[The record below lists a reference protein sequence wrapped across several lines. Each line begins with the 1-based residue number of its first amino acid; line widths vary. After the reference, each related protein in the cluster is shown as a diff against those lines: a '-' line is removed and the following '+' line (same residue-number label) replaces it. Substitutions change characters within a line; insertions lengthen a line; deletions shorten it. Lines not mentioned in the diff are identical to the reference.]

1 MLDKV
6 YVFGHQNPDTDSIC
20 SSIAYANLKRKL
32 GMQNATAY
40 RLGNINKETA
50 FVLDYFGIEE
60 PPYLRNIKP
69 KLKDLDLYEMPAEI
83 RKDDPVQKAWDIL
96 KHQKGSRLVP
106 ILNEAGALDGILSN
120 GDIISLFMELS
131 DENIVKKYEIRFENL
146 IKVLEGKIISG
157 SYNFEKVEGAFY
169 IGTTIPEESQL
180 CEKDIVL
187 TGKVENAFHLANAT
201 KCGCVIL
208 TNDRPTYNI
217 QSSHAA
223 IISVPHT
230 MVKVVS
236 LITQAVSVSS
246 IMRSTGIISFSTDNY
261 IDEII
266 DIMKTSAHRN
276 FPVVDREGKLAGII
290 SRRHLIEYRMKKVIL
305 IDHNEASQSAE
316 GLDQAEI
323 LEIIDH
329 HRVADIQTRSPLY
342 IRAEPVGCTA
352 TIIAKM
358 YRESSV
364 EIDKPTAGML
374 LSAILSDTLMFT
386 SPTCTLVDKQESK
399 KLAEIAGVDMYT
411 YSREM
416 FETSTSLEG
425 FTPSEILAID
435 RKRFSFDKYCAYI
448 SQVNTL
454 DFKSAVKLKQ
464 GILDAMQQFYEE
476 SKCDLVILM
485 ITDIVLEGSEVIVL
499 GNHQAKN
506 VVENLF
512 NIPRGEDS
520 IYLSGVVSRK
530 KQIIPKLAMAS
541 HLDM

>member
-1 MLDKV
+1 MIDKV
-6 YVFGHQNPDTDSIC
+6 YIFGHQNPDTDSIC
-20 SSIAYANLKRKL
+20 SSIAYANLKKKL
-32 GMQNATAY
+32 GMPNATAY

-50 FVLDYFGIEE
+50 FVLNYFNIQE

-69 KLKDLDLYEMPAEI
+69 KLKDLDLYKMPAEV

-106 ILNEAGALDGILSN
+106 ILNEDGALDGILSN
-120 GDIISLFMELS
+120 GDIISLFMGLS
-131 DENIVKKYEIRFENL
+131 DENIVKKYEILFKNL
-146 IKVLEGKIISG
+146 VEVLEGKIICG
-157 SYNFEKVEGAFY
+157 SYNFEKVEGSFY
-169 IGTTIPEESQL
+169 IETTIPKESDL

-187 TGKVENAFHLANAT
+187 TASTEKAFHLANET

-208 TNDRPTYNI
+208 TNDIPTYNI
-217 QSSHAA
+217 PSSKGA

-230 MVKVVS
+230 MVKIIN
-236 LITQAVSVSS
+236 LITQSVSVSS
-246 IMRSTGIISFSTDNY
+246 IMRSAGIISFSTDNY

-266 DIMKTSAHRN
+266 DIMKTSAYRN
-276 FPVVDREGKLAGII
+276 FPVVDRDGKMAGII
-290 SRRHLIEYRMKKVIL
+290 SRRHLLEYRMKKVIL

-316 GLDQAEI
+316 GLDHAEI

-352 TIIAKM
+352 TIIAKI
-358 YRESSV
+358 YRESFV
-364 EIDKPTAGML
+364 EIDEQTAGML

-386 SPTCTLVDKQESK
+386 SPTCTPLDKQEAE
-399 KLAEIAGVDMYT
+399 KLAQIACVDMYS

-416 FETSTSLEG
+416 FEASTSLEG
-425 FTPSEILAID
+425 CTPSDILAID
-435 RKRFSFDKYCAYI
+435 RKRFSFDKYCTYI

-464 GILDAMQQFYEE
+464 GILDAMEQFHQE

-485 ITDIVLEGSEVIVL
+485 ITDIVLEGSEIIVV
-499 GNHQAKN
+499 GNKQAKN
-506 VVENLF
+506 IVENLF
-512 NIPRGEDS
+512 NIPKGEDS

-530 KQIIPKLAMAS
+530 KQIIPKLATAS
-541 HLDM
+541 HMHM